1 MRKIFTVIFLVMFI
15 NATSAEVTSMR
26 IGFVEI
32 SKILKS
38 APQTAVSNKKLEK
51 EFKGRTDKLKKT
63 IVSLQNKGQKY
74 KKNNLTMDD
83 ETKVKMQRELQL
95 AKIDI
100 QRDERELKEDI
111 SIRRRE
117 EMNALQAKVT
127 TSIAIFAQSHQYDLI
142 LYQGVAYTS
151 EAVDVTEMI
160 IKEMGMNRKENK
172 LE

>member
-1 MRKIFTVIFLVMFI
+1 MGKIFTVIFLVMFI
-15 NATSAEVTSMR
+15 NATSAEMKV
-26 IGFVEI
+26 GFVEI
-32 SKILKS
+32 SKILKG

-83 ETKVKMQRELQL
+83 ETRVKVQRELQL

-111 SIRRRE
+111 NIRRRE

-127 TSIAIFAQSHQYDLI
+127 TAISIFAQANKYDLI

-151 EAVDVTEMI
+151 EAIDVTDKI
-160 IKEMGMNRKENK
+160 IKEMGRTRPQVKK
-172 LE
+172 

>member
-1 MRKIFTVIFLVMFI
+1 MGKIFTVIFLVMFI
-15 NATSAEVTSMR
+15 NATSAEVKV
-26 IGFVEI
+26 GFVEI
-32 SKILKS
+32 SKILKG

-83 ETKVKMQRELQL
+83 ETRVKVQRELQL

-111 SIRRRE
+111 NIRRRE

-127 TSIAIFAQSHQYDLI
+127 TAISIFAQANKYDLI

-151 EAVDVTEMI
+151 EAIDVTDEI
-160 IKEMGMNRKENK
+160 IKEMGITRPQVKK
-172 LE
+172 

>member
-1 MRKIFTVIFLVMFI
+1 MGKIFTVIFLVMFI
-15 NATSAEVTSMR
+15 NATSAEVKV
-26 IGFVEI
+26 GFVEI
-32 SKILKS
+32 SKILKG

-83 ETKVKMQRELQL
+83 ETRVKVQRELQL

-111 SIRRRE
+111 NIRRRE
-117 EMNALQAKVT
+117 EMNALQVKVT
-127 TSIAIFAQSHQYDLI
+127 TAISIFAQANKYDLI

-151 EAVDVTEMI
+151 EAIDVTDKI
-160 IKEMGMNRKENK
+160 IKEMGRTRPQVKK
-172 LE
+172 

>member
-1 MRKIFTVIFLVMFI
+1 MGKIFTVIFLVMFI
-15 NATSAEVTSMR
+15 NATSAEVKV
-26 IGFVEI
+26 GFVEI
-32 SKILKS
+32 SKILKG

-83 ETKVKMQRELQL
+83 ETRVKVQRELQL

-111 SIRRRE
+111 NIRRRE
-117 EMNALQAKVT
+117 EMNALQVKVT
-127 TSIAIFAQSHQYDLI
+127 TAISIFAQANKYDLI

-151 EAVDVTEMI
+151 EAIDVTDEI
-160 IKEMGMNRKENK
+160 IKEMGITRPQVKK
-172 LE
+172 

>member
-1 MRKIFTVIFLVMFI
+1 MFI
-15 NATSAEVTSMR
+15 NATSAEVKV
-26 IGFVEI
+26 GFVEI
-32 SKILKS
+32 SKILKG

-83 ETKVKMQRELQL
+83 ETRVKVQRELQL

-111 SIRRRE
+111 NIRRRE
-117 EMNALQAKVT
+117 EMNALQVKVT
-127 TSIAIFAQSHQYDLI
+127 TAISIFAQANKYDLI

-151 EAVDVTEMI
+151 EAIDVTDKI
-160 IKEMGMNRKENK
+160 IKEMGRTRPQVKK
-172 LE
+172 

>member
-1 MRKIFTVIFLVMFI
+1 MV
-15 NATSAEVTSMR
+15 
-26 IGFVEI
+26 
-32 SKILKS
+32 
-38 APQTAVSNKKLEK
+38 Q
-51 EFKGRTDKLKKT
+51 
-63 IVSLQNKGQKY
+63 
-74 KKNNLTMDD
+74 
-83 ETKVKMQRELQL
+83 
-95 AKIDI
+95 IDI

-127 TSIAIFAQSHQYDLI
+127 TSIAIFAKSHQYDLI

>member
-15 NATSAEVTSMR
+15 NATSAEMKV
-26 IGFVEI
+26 GFVEI
-32 SKILKS
+32 SKILKG

-83 ETKVKMQRELQL
+83 ETRVKVQRELQL

-111 SIRRRE
+111 NIRRRE

-127 TSIAIFAQSHQYDLI
+127 TAISIFAQANKYDLI

-151 EAVDVTEMI
+151 EAIDVTDKI
-160 IKEMGMNRKENK
+160 IKEMGRTRPQVKK
-172 LE
+172 

>member
-1 MRKIFTVIFLVMFI
+1 MGKIFTVIFLVMFI
-15 NATSAEVTSMR
+15 NATSAEMKV
-26 IGFVEI
+26 GFVEI
-32 SKILKS
+32 SKILKG

-83 ETKVKMQRELQL
+83 ETRVKVQRELQL

-111 SIRRRE
+111 NIRRRE

-127 TSIAIFAQSHQYDLI
+127 TAISIFAQANKYDLI

-151 EAVDVTEMI
+151 EAIDVTDEI
-160 IKEMGMNRKENK
+160 IKEMGITRPQVKK
-172 LE
+172 